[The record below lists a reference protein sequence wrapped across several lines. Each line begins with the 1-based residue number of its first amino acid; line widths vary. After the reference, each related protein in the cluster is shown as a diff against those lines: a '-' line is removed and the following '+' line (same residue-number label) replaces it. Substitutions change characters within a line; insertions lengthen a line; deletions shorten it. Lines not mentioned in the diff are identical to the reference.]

1 MSRICLT
8 GLTLAG
14 GPKISPARR
23 TAGAALVALVLA
35 LISIPM
41 LGCAQRPAME
51 WQQFFDGLGAAI
63 SVQQTPDDGYLIGGS
78 QWLLKT
84 DSTGSEEWRKSF
96 NSGHTQSIA
105 QTADGGCIVCG
116 WKVCAECEE
125 PGAWLMKLDAQGN
138 KEWETYIGR
147 GYASSVQQTTEGG
160 YIVGAYASCPVVVLE
175 GDQQCD
181 IRLVKLD
188 SAGNTQWEKTLAR
201 QDRWSRM
208 QQSDLSVRQTSDG
221 GYIIQ
226 PTNGTTDS
234 RLIKTDSV
242 GNEEWSKT
250 YENMRTSSP
259 VEQTADGGYV
269 FLTREVI
276 PGTGEFVNRNWLIKT
291 DSAGEMER
299 LKLFNY
305 EYGWSVQPTTD
316 RGYVVLAFKKEV
328 GSLLIKADSR
338 VMEDWERR
346 FRTDEGESVQSVQ
359 ETWDGGYIVA
369 ATICP
374 DASQSDPDDCRTW
387 LVKIAGPPTE

>member
-1 MSRICLT
+1 
-8 GLTLAG
+8 
-14 GPKISPARR
+14 
-23 TAGAALVALVLA
+23 
-35 LISIPM
+35 M
-41 LGCAQRPAME
+41 LGCAQRPAIE
-51 WQQFFDGLGAAI
+51 WQQFFDGLGAAL
-63 SVQQTPDDGYLIGGS
+63 SVHQTPDGGYLVGGS

-84 DSTGSEEWRKSF
+84 DSTGSEEWRKTF

-105 QTADGGCIVCG
+105 PTADGGCIVSG
-116 WKVCAECEE
+116 WAVSEE
-125 PGAWLMKLDAQGN
+125 LGGSAAWLMKLDEQGS
-138 KEWETYIGR
+138 KEWERNLGS
-147 GYASSVQQTTEGG
+147 GHVSSVQQTTEGG
-160 YIVGAYASCPVVVLE
+160 YIVGAYAYCPVVVLE

-201 QDRWSRM
+201 PDRWSRM

-269 FLTREVI
+269 FLTSEVI
-276 PGTGEFVNRNWLIKT
+276 PGTSEFVGRNWLIRT
-291 DSAGEMER
+291 DSTGEMER

-338 VMEDWERR
+338 VMEDWQRVYR
-346 FRTDEGESVQSVQ
+346 ADEGESVQCAQ
-359 ETWDGGYIVA
+359 QTPDGGYIVA
-369 ATICP
+369 ATKYP

-387 LVKIAGPPTE
+387 LVRIAGPPAE

>member
-1 MSRICLT
+1 V
-8 GLTLAG
+8 
-14 GPKISPARR
+14 
-23 TAGAALVALVLA
+23 ALVALALA
-35 LISIPM
+35 LICIPM
-41 LGCAQRPAME
+41 LGCAQRPAIE
-51 WQQFFDGLGAAI
+51 WQQFFDGLGAAL
-63 SVQQTPDDGYLIGGS
+63 SVHQTPDGGYLVGGS

-96 NSGHTQSIA
+96 NSGHARSVE
-105 QTADGGCIVCG
+105 QTADGGCVVYG
-116 WKVCAECEE
+116 WTDLANGETY
-125 PGAWLMKLDAQGN
+125 AWLMKLDSEGAQ
-138 KEWETYIGR
+138 EWQNSLGR
-147 GYASSVQQTTEGG
+147 GDAWSVQQTTDGG
-160 YIVGAYASCPVVVLE
+160 YVISVSTNCSFDALGSVE
-175 GDQQCD
+175 RCD
-181 IRLVKLD
+181 IRLVKID
-188 SAGNTQWEKTLAR
+188 SAGGFQWDRVVSCPEKGSGLGP
-201 QDRWSRM
+201 
-208 QQSDLSVRQTSDG
+208 SVRQTADS
-221 GYIIQ
+221 GYVILA
-226 PTNGTTDS
+226 TRGTTDS
-234 RLIKTDSV
+234 RLTKTDSV

-259 VEQTADGGYV
+259 VEHTPDGGYV

-316 RGYVVLAFKKEV
+316 HGYVVLAFKKEV

-387 LVKIAGPPTE
+387 LVKIAGPPAE

>member
-1 MSRICLT
+1 MSMICLT
-8 GLTLAG
+8 GLTPAG
-14 GPKISPARR
+14 SPKTSPARR
-23 TAGAALVALVLA
+23 TAGAALIALALA
-35 LISIPM
+35 LICIPM
-41 LGCAQRPAME
+41 LGCAQRPAIE
-51 WQQFFDGLGAAI
+51 WQQFFDGLGAAL
-63 SVQQTPDDGYLIGGS
+63 SVHQTPDGGYLVGGS

-84 DSTGSEEWRKSF
+84 DSSGSEEWRKYLKSE
-96 NSGHTQSIA
+96 HAHSIA
-105 QTADGGCIVCG
+105 QTADGGCIVSG
-116 WKVCAECEE
+116 WAVSEE
-125 PGAWLMKLDAQGN
+125 LGGSAAWLMKLDEQGS
-138 KEWETYIGR
+138 KEWERNLGS
-147 GYASSVQQTTEGG
+147 GYVSSVQQTTEGG
-160 YIVGAYASCPVVVLE
+160 YIVGAYADCSIDEP
-175 GDQQCD
+175 GDMQCD
-181 IRLVKLD
+181 IRLVMLE
-188 SAGNTQWEKTLAR
+188 SAGSTVWEKTLPNP
-201 QDRWSRM
+201 DRWSRM
-208 QQSDLSVRQTSDG
+208 RQLDLSVRQTSDG
-221 GYIIQ
+221 GYIVQ
-226 PTNGTTDS
+226 PTQGAVDS

-305 EYGWSVQPTTD
+305 EYGWSVQPTAD

-369 ATICP
+369 ATKCT

-387 LVKIAGPPTE
+387 LVKIAGPPAE